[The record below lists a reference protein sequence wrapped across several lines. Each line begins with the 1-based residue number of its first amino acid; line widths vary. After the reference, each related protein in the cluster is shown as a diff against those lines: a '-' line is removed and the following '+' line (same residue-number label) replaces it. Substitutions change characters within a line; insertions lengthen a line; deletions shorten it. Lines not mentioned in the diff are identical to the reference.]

1 MITREVV
8 IVNKA
13 GLHTRPAAALVK
25 LASKFKSDFFIEK
38 DGIEVNAKSIISVM
52 TLAAPKGTKLKL
64 RFNGVDEEE
73 AATQIVKLF
82 EDGFGEVWV
91 EKRIF
96 TLNINSL
103 FYE

>member
-1 MITREVV
+1 MTGVQTCALPIC
-8 IVNKA
+8 
-13 GLHTRPAAALVK
+13 PAAALVK

-52 TLAAPKGTKLKL
+52 MLAAPKGTKLKL

-82 EDGFGEVWV
+82 EDGFGEV
-91 EKRIF
+91 
-96 TLNINSL
+96 
-103 FYE
+103 

>member
-1 MITREVV
+1 MITREIV

-52 TLAAPKGTKLKL
+52 TLAAPQGTKLKL

-82 EDGFGEVWV
+82 EDGFGEV
-91 EKRIF
+91 
-96 TLNINSL
+96 
-103 FYE
+103 